1 MASINNM
8 APIDLLG
15 CQTMDSTS
23 EIELILQIKND
34 VIGKLGFFAAFGLLL
49 VGYDKH

>member
-1 MASINNM
+1 MASNNNL

-23 EIELILQIKND
+23 EIELMLQVKKD
-34 VIGKLGFFAAFGLLL
+34 VTGKLGFL
-49 VGYDKH
+49 VQHLDIWVNTT